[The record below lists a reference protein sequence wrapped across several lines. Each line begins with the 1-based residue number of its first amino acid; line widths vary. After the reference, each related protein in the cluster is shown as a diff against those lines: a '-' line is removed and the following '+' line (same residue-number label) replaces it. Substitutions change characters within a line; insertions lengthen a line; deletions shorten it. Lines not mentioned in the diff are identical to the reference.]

1 MHRSTCTAI
10 CPPWRIHFRSLI
22 AVVLATVYFTASLGG
37 AGGCSSALAQKPDVK
52 SASDDKGKS
61 GAKNKGGKRAG
72 KNGKR
77 QGKGRR
83 GRRGRRGPATVVF
96 VDKVTE
102 GIAVDT
108 VQIYGRVIARQ
119 TGVIA
124 ARTRGAVGTI
134 EARVGDRVRK
144 GDILAT
150 LVPDMLESER
160 ALKRAELKEYSAK
173 IRTAGSQLALAAQ
186 ELERLE
192 RLRKSSAFSVARYQ
206 DKLRDVERSKS
217 ALAEARAQSDQAK
230 AELRMSDINLYN
242 AKIRAP
248 YGGVISARHVEVG
261 NYVGVGAK
269 VMTIINDASLEL
281 EAEVPANRLGGLTA
295 DAKIQVVPEYGKPY
309 KARVRAIVPE
319 ENSLSR
325 TRVVRFTPVFTERD
339 DTVAANQSVVIH
351 IPSGATRN
359 AVTVHKDSITQR
371 RGKRVVFLVTK
382 DEKGTKAEMRPVELG
397 EAFGLRFEVLKGL
410 EPGDRVVIRGNERLR
425 PGQLIQIQSADSGR
439 KGRQGRGKGRRRGKG
454 GANGKR
460 GGS

>member
-1 MHRSTCTAI
+1 MHCLAGSAI
-10 CPPWRIHFRSLI
+10 RMPRRINFRSPI
-22 AVVLATVYFTASLGG
+22 AVALAAVFFAASLGG
-37 AGGCSSALAQKPDVK
+37 VGGWSSAFAQKPDAK
-52 SASDDKGKS
+52 SATADKGKT
-61 GAKNKGGKRAG
+61 GDKAAKTKDGKRGGK
-72 KNGKR
+72 K
-77 QGKGRR
+77 RR
-83 GRRGRRGPATVVF
+83 GRRGGRGPARVF

-108 VQIYGRVIARQ
+108 VQIYGRIIARQ

-124 ARTRGAVGTI
+124 ARTRGAIGTI
-134 EARVGDRVRK
+134 EARLGDRVRK

-150 LVPDMLESER
+150 LVSDMLESER
-160 ALKRAELKEYSAK
+160 ALKKAELKEYSAK

-217 ALAEARAQSDQAK
+217 ALAEARARSDQAK

-242 AKIRAP
+242 SKIRAP
-248 YGGVISARHVEVG
+248 YNGVISARHVEVG

-269 VMTIINDASLEL
+269 VVTILNDSSLEL

-309 KARVRAIVPE
+309 QARVRAIVPE
-319 ENSLSR
+319 ENALSR
-325 TRVVRFTPVFTERD
+325 TRVVRFTPIFTERD
-339 DTVAANQSVVIH
+339 DTVAANQSVVLH
-351 IPSGATRN
+351 IPSGATKN

-371 RGKRVVFLVTK
+371 RGKRVVFLVTEDK
-382 DEKGTKAEMRPVELG
+382 DGTKADMRSVELG

-410 EPGDRVVIRGNERLR
+410 KPGDRVVIRGNERLR
-425 PGQLIQIQSADSGR
+425 PGQKIKIQSADSGR
-439 KGRQGRGKGRRRGKG
+439 GGRPENGKRRGGKR